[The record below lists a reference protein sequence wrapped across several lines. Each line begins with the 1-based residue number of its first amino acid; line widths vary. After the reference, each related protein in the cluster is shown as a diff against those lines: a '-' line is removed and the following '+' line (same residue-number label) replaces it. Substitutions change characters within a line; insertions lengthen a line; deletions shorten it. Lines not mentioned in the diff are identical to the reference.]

1 MLEQP
6 LSILDFSN
14 LSRDNFVDDMR
25 DTYQAQKTQ
34 KDMSE
39 DSLLK
44 LEENKEGLKKAGSA
58 FESIFM
64 NLILK
69 EMKKTVHSEDGI
81 LPESSDQKLFQEML
95 DEEVTNNLGKRGE
108 LGIRDAVIRTYGDRF
123 NKEVNQSSIINA
135 LA

>member
-1 MLEQP
+1 MLDEP
-6 LSILDFSN
+6 FNVLDISTI
-14 LSRDNFVDDMR
+14 SRDSFLDDMQDLYR
-25 DTYQAQKTQ
+25 AKKVN
-34 KDMSE
+34 KDMSTNNLLDLKE
-39 DSLLK
+39 DK
-44 LEENKEGLKKAGSA
+44 KGLEKAGSA

-95 DEEVTNNLGKRGE
+95 DEEVTKKLGERGE
-108 LGIRDAVIRTYGDRF
+108 LGIKDAVVRTYGDRF
-123 NKEVNQSSIINA
+123 NKKEDQSSVINT